1 MSGLTKRTVVKI
13 AALIIGPALFAQG
26 CLLGPNFKAPPVA
39 VADKWIEE
47 GNKSVDPSAAEH
59 RDWWTAFNDPVLNDL
74 IQLAYQRNLT
84 LQSAGVRVLEARAA
98 WNRYRR
104 VLPATT
110 ADRRIVN
117 S

>member
-74 IQLAYQRNLT
+74 IQLAYQRNSRCKAPEYESWKHARGLES
-84 LQSAGVRVLEARAA
+84 LSASSTR
-98 WNRYRR
+98 N
-104 VLPATT
+104 
-110 ADRRIVN
+110 N
-117 S
+117 SRSAHR